1 MLGNWIFMHD
11 DHEVVYACHADE
23 EFDGQYIYPILFKM
37 REFLP
42 KLHSKYEF

>member
-1 MLGNWIFMHD
+1 MHD

-37 REFLP
+37 REYLP